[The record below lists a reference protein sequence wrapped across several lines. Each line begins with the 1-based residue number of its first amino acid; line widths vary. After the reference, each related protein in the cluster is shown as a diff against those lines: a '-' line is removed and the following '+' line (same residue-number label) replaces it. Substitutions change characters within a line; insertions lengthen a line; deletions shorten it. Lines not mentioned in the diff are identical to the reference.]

1 MNNARKIR
9 KFMKY
14 VSKIIRTTKMIVMSI
29 FAQINM
35 IYNDLNLKFR
45 RDMTKFSK
53 FITSK
58 KLLTKLKNNKKL

>member
-1 MNNARKIR
+1 MNDVRKKR
-9 KFMKY
+9 ELMKY
-14 VSKIIRTTKMIVMSI
+14 VLKIIRIAKIIIMSI